1 MSEFAKSSPN
11 LDRLIASLHSPED
24 IRQACKNEFER
35 RGLIPNSNETSA
47 QPAAPGP
54 VDSGWGFSRV
64 IYVGNSRFELEAS
77 SEEGL
82 DDQEA
87 RIRAAFGQR

>member
-35 RGLIPNSNETSA
+35 RGLIPSETAA
-47 QPAAPGP
+47 QPAAPAT

-82 DDQEA
+82 DDQEG
-87 RIRAAFGQR
+87 RIRATFGQR